1 MLFLIKRNFVWSY
14 EFFKRISFVK
24 QTKSTKQP
32 AELTS
37 PGFLHC
43 GFMRACIC
51 RERGRKKVRSLVY
64 AEAILWSTNET
75 SLLESILNSAA
86 GSGKYSR
93 EGLSSLYVA
102 ESEAHLF
109 TNESYILYS
118 LWYILLSSNK
128 GE

>member
-1 MLFLIKRNFVWSY
+1 M
-14 EFFKRISFVK
+14 
-24 QTKSTKQP
+24 
-32 AELTS
+32 
-37 PGFLHC
+37 
-43 GFMRACIC
+43 
-51 RERGRKKVRSLVY
+51 RSLVY

-128 GE
+128 GEYLFIREICSVIQPLQQYKYFFRKDQNILPKLGVQFFEIDSLAAKLFAIEFRI